1 MGTKRKP
8 SFANELGKNKSKN
21 ASILSQNATLIQKEK
36 TPKGC
41 TMCLNTCGLPKHTR
55 RTCPK
60 FTKFGVSAQLTTE
73 TLKCFEEKSPELLR
87 LKTNF
92 DTTSLLQAIPKE
104 WQHVVIVDDF
114 RVSCH
119 PKSGNVRICE
129 VFGLDEIGDS
139 IDGPQCFVELASL
152 RKRFDSNMSSPQAK
166 KVMILALNSHL
177 KAQSLDDRSS
187 NSVSDKEMEDE
198 LGNIPETFLLI

>member
-1 MGTKRKP
+1 MWLFTISFFCCAYHSKGMHSFFLCALYYGVVGTKRKP

-73 TLKCFEEKSPELLR
+73 TLKCFEEKSP
-87 LKTNF
+87 
-92 DTTSLLQAIPKE
+92 
-104 WQHVVIVDDF
+104 
-114 RVSCH
+114 VSSTEN
-119 PKSGNVRICE
+119 K
-129 VFGLDEIGDS
+129 L
-139 IDGPQCFVELASL
+139 
-152 RKRFDSNMSSPQAK
+152 
-166 KVMILALNSHL
+166 
-177 KAQSLDDRSS
+177 
-187 NSVSDKEMEDE
+187 
-198 LGNIPETFLLI
+198 